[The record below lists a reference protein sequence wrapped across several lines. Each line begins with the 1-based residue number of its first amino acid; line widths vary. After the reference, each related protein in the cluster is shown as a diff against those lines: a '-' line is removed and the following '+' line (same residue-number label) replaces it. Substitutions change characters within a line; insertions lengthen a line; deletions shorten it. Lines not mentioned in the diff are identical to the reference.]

1 MRIGQR
7 GKMFRIALVIAFWV
21 VLVAGAGPVYKWVD
35 EDGNVHYSDQPPPQ
49 GHEAEELILESAP
62 SGDDVRE
69 AQKRLDA
76 LQAKY
81 QTSQDQRSAAQ
92 EEKRLQRALEQQQ
105 RVDRQRRC
113 IWARQNLGPLTTKLP
128 VYSLDE
134 KGDRIYL
141 DDEERAAE
149 IERKRA
155 DINKFCN

>member
-1 MRIGQR
+1 
-7 GKMFRIALVIAFWV
+7 MFRIALVIAFWV

-81 QTSQDQRSAAQ
+81 QTSQDQRSAAR
-92 EEKRLQRALEQQQ
+92 EEKRLQRKLEEAQ

-113 IWARQNLGPLTTKLP
+113 IFARQNLHTLKEKLP
-128 VYSLDE
+128 VYSIDE
-134 KGDRIYL
+134 KGDRVYL
-141 DDEERAAE
+141 DAEGRTAA

-155 DINKFCN
+155 EINTFCD

>member
-1 MRIGQR
+1 
-7 GKMFRIALVIAFWV
+7 MFRIALVIAFWV

-81 QTSQDQRSAAQ
+81 QTSQDQRSAAR
-92 EEKRLQRALEQQQ
+92 EEKRLQRELEEVQ

-113 IWARQNLGPLTTKLP
+113 IFARQNLHTLKEKLP
-128 VYSLDE
+128 VYSIDE
-134 KGDRIYL
+134 KGDRVYL
-141 DDEERAAE
+141 DAEGRTAA

-155 DINKFCN
+155 EINTFCD

>member
-1 MRIGQR
+1 MMAIRI
-7 GKMFRIALVIAFWV
+7 
-21 VLVAGAGPVYKWVD
+21 LVASFVILGIFVLYFEDTSAEVYKWVD
-35 EDGNVHYSDQPPPQ
+35 EAGNVHYSDQPPPQ
-49 GHEAEELILESAP
+49 EYESEELILEPAP
-62 SGDDVRE
+62 SADDVRE

-92 EEKRLQRALEQQQ
+92 EEKRLQRELEQEQ

-134 KGDRIYL
+134 KGDRVYL